1 MHKRVTNLAI
11 GVGVTGTYI
20 LAARIGL
27 SLDAAAGFATHVWPP
42 TGIALAALLLLGV
55 RFWPAVF
62 VGAVIANLLTGAP
75 VFGALGIACGN
86 TGEALVAA
94 VLLGRVSRFSV
105 TLETVR
111 SVLALFLFGAL
122 LSTLVSATIGASSLY
137 LGHIITTT
145 QFGNVWRMWWIGD
158 VVADL

>member
-1 MHKRVTNLAI
+1 MHKRVADVGTVAGLI
-11 GVGVTGTYI
+11 GVYI

-27 SLDAAAGFATHVWPP
+27 SLDAAAGFATLVWPP

-75 VFGALGIACGN
+75 VFVALGIGCGN

-94 VLLGRVSRFSV
+94 VLLGRVSRFS
-105 TLETVR
+105 
-111 SVLALFLFGAL
+111 
-122 LSTLVSATIGASSLY
+122 
-137 LGHIITTT
+137 
-145 QFGNVWRMWWIGD
+145 
-158 VVADL
+158 

>member
-27 SLDAAAGFATHVWPP
+27 SLDAAAGFATLVWPP

-75 VFGALGIACGN
+75 MLVALGIGCGN

-94 VLLGRVSRFSV
+94 VLLRRVSGFSV
-105 TLETVR
+105 TLDNVR
-111 SVLALFLFGAL
+111 SVLALFLFG
-122 LSTLVSATIGASSLY
+122 
-137 LGHIITTT
+137 
-145 QFGNVWRMWWIGD
+145 
-158 VVADL
+158 